1 MDDLSVLKLYE
12 QAEEEQ
18 IKGFSHGISSSL
30 RIKTDFNKVERDFEW
45 LDKMEET
52 IRYLDNILR
61 NPNRFIINE
70 EEVVKIE
77 LARRVTVDSIK
88 HLSRNTNFIQE
99 IDPKTEEVKP
109 SKILNI
115 NKEESFDTY
124 ENRFIYSLIKN
135 MNMYIA
141 RKEKTVLEESP
152 YRNNK
157 NFEYQASAKVG
168 GEKINVSLMLD
179 AKASDEGK
187 SKDENDGETIGK
199 RIEKLKLHI
208 ADLTNTEVYKNL
220 ARAHVALVTSP
231 IKKTNVILKN
241 TNFQYAVA
249 LWNYLQSHVDDDTRE
264 IKDKQDYSENGQL
277 KKYIDETVLLDYLV
291 ADSIN
296 KQKSTTKK
304 ARSGRVSE
312 RLVANMVEK
321 IIDVTA
327 DGISEEQLK
336 DLVSKQYKIIRYKA
350 IENDKAIQKRF
361 KDCINEY
368 MAKISKAK
376 L

>member
-12 QAEEEQ
+12 QADEEQ
-18 IKGFSHGISSSL
+18 IKGFSNGISSSL

-187 SKDENDGETIGK
+187 NKENEEDTIPK

-220 ARAHVALVTSP
+220 ARSHVAIVTSP

-296 KQKSTTKK
+296 KQTSATKK
-304 ARSGRVSE
+304 ARAGRVSE

-327 DGISEEQLK
+327 DSISEEQLK

>member
-1 MDDLSVLKLYE
+1 MEELSVLNLYE
-12 QAEEEQ
+12 QADDEQ
-18 IKGFSHGISSSL
+18 IKSFSNGISSSL
-30 RIKTDFNKVERDFEW
+30 RIKTDYNKVECNYEW

-61 NPNRFIINE
+61 NPNRFIVNE

-88 HLSRNTNFIQE
+88 HLSRNTNLIQE

-135 MNMYIA
+135 MTMYIG
-141 RKEKTVLEESP
+141 RKEKTILEESP

-179 AKASDEGK
+179 SKASDEGK
-187 SKDENDGETIGK
+187 SNDGDKPPIAK
-199 RIEKLKLHI
+199 RIEKIKLQI

-249 LWNYLQSHVDDDTRE
+249 LWNYLQSHVDDDVKE
-264 IKDKQDYSENGQL
+264 IKDKQDYIDNGHL

-296 KQKSTTKK
+296 KQKSGQK
-304 ARSGRVSE
+304 AHVGRVSE

-327 DGISEEQLK
+327 DSISEEQLK

-350 IENDKAIQKRF
+350 IENDRAIQKKF
-361 KDCINEY
+361 KDCINAY
-368 MAKISKAK
+368 MEKLSKAK